1 MKIAQIPFFSKFIN
15 LKVDIPVKIDNSQ
28 FFVRM
33 DFDKKYDLVYFYI
46 ISKVNKKLDETIIS
60 HIDQAYKDYLN
71 NYTALHIWN
80 IKRIFYLFRK
90 LVSSQV
96 FDFKKMNRIDFVTT
110 TSSNNIV
117 TPSSSSSLLHDQI
130 TNNIART
137 IKQNGKIITII
148 NDNELNNPSI
158 SILLNFHYLNF
169 QLLNALI
176 SIDLVSLLSDKNKKV
191 LKRFIGIGMTII
203 FNLPNLLTIFNC
215 ILNEKS
221 FERFFECF
229 NEGSADLFYMNYIL
243 SLLSPIVWFVLPKI
257 ISFMFSY
264 YFKKMLKKYVFL
276 K

>member
-1 MKIAQIPFFSKFIN
+1 MIRVRIPFFSKFIN

-33 DFDKKYDLVYFYI
+33 DFDKKYNLVYFYI

-60 HIDQAYKDYLN
+60 QIDQAYRDYLN

-80 IKRIFYLFRK
+80 IKRIFYLLRK
-90 LVSSQV
+90 LGSSQI
-96 FDFKKMNRIDFVTT
+96 FDLQKLKRLDFVTISSPTIIT
-110 TSSNNIV
+110 TSSSV
-117 TPSSSSSLLHDQI
+117 HDRI
-130 TNNIART
+130 TNHIART

-148 NDNELNNPSI
+148 NENELKNPSV

-191 LKRFIGIGMTII
+191 IKRFIGIGITII
-203 FNLPNLLTIFNC
+203 FNLPSLLTVFNC

-221 FERFFECF
+221 FERYLKCF
-229 NEGSADLFYMNYIL
+229 NEGSSDIFYMNYIL

-264 YFKKMLKKYVFL
+264 YFKKMLKKNVVL

>member
-1 MKIAQIPFFSKFIN
+1 MKKIMKIVQIPFFSKFIN
-15 LKVDIPVKIDNSQ
+15 LKVDIPVKIDNFQ

-33 DFDKKYDLVYFYI
+33 DFDKKHDLVYFYI
-46 ISKVNKKLDETIIS
+46 ISKVNKKWDETIIS

-71 NYTALHIWN
+71 NYTSLHIWN

-110 TSSNNIV
+110 SINNTNI
-117 TPSSSSSLLHDQI
+117 PSSSSSSLHDQI

-148 NDNELNNPSI
+148 NDNVLKNPSI

-176 SIDLVSLLSDKNKKV
+176 SIDLVSLLSDKYKKV

-203 FNLPNLLTIFNC
+203 FNLPTLLTMFNC

-221 FERFFECF
+221 FEKFFECF
-229 NEGSADLFYMNYIL
+229 NGGSSDIFYMNNIL

-264 YFKKMLKKYVFL
+264 YFKKMLNMFF
-276 K
+276 

>member
-1 MKIAQIPFFSKFIN
+1 MKRVQIPFFSKFIN
-15 LKVDIPVKIDNSQ
+15 LKLDIPVKIDNSQ

-33 DFDKKYDLVYFYI
+33 DIDKKYDLVYFYI

-60 HIDQAYKDYLN
+60 QIDQAYKDYLN

-80 IKRIFYLFRK
+80 IKRIFYLLRK
-90 LVSSQV
+90 LASSQV
-96 FDFKKMNRIDFVTT
+96 FDFEKMKRIDFVTT
-110 TSSNNIV
+110 NSSTI
-117 TPSSSSSLLHDQI
+117 TTSSSSVHDQI

-137 IKQNGKIITII
+137 IKQNRKIITII
-148 NDNELNNPSI
+148 NENELQNPSI

-191 LKRFIGIGMTII
+191 IKRFIGIGTTII
-203 FNLPNLLTIFNC
+203 FNLPTLLTVFNC
-215 ILNEKS
+215 ILNEKAFDS
-221 FERFFECF
+221 FLKCF
-229 NEGSADLFYMNYIL
+229 NEGSSDIVYMNYIL

-264 YFKKMLKKYVFL
+264 YFKKMLKKNFL

>member
-1 MKIAQIPFFSKFIN
+1 MKRVRIPFFSNLIN
-15 LKVDIPVKIDNSQ
+15 LKLDIPVNIDNSQ

-33 DFDKKYDLVYFYI
+33 DFDRKHDLVYFFI
-46 ISKVNKKLDETIIS
+46 TSKLNKKLDETIIS
-60 HIDQAYKDYLN
+60 YIDQAYRDYLN
-71 NYTALHIWN
+71 NFTALHIWN
-80 IKRIFYLFRK
+80 IKRIFYLLHK
-90 LVSSQV
+90 LATSSPI
-96 FDFKKMNRIDFVTT
+96 FDFKKMKRIDFVTT
-110 TSSNNIV
+110 TL
-117 TPSSSSSLLHDQI
+117 SSSSSSSMQDQI

-148 NDNELNNPSI
+148 NDNELKNPSI

-191 LKRFIGIGMTII
+191 LKRFIAIGMTII
-203 FNLPNLLTIFNC
+203 FNLPTLLNMFNC

-229 NEGSADLFYMNYIL
+229 NEGSSDIFYMNYIL

-264 YFKKMLKKYVFL
+264 YFKKMLNMFF
-276 K
+276 